1 MKDNKNVKSFGEF
14 NENLNISDVS
24 DSITLQEVMND
35 FYDEYE
41 TSYIDA
47 NTHGVIVKL
56 IEELKRNELLLGG
69 DWDDSLSG
77 SQ

>member
-1 MKDNKNVKSFGEF
+1 MKENRIKRF
-14 NENLNISDVS
+14 NENSELNISDVS

-77 SQ
+77 S